1 MPGSATV
8 SFRLPSGPSPE
19 SRDLVPPEVAR
30 LLSAA
35 RGADAEAAWAA
46 FLSAYSGLLLRVS
59 SIFAPGYDG
68 VLDRYAYMLD
78 ELRRSDCSRLRAF
91 VADGRGRFSTWLTV
105 VARRLCLDHYR
116 RKHGRIRDTT
126 KSTARTS
133 SSRAARRGLSDL
145 GGACDDL
152 SRIPDPSP
160 HDPADDVDERDRR
173 AALRRALDE
182 LAPAD
187 QLLLRLRFEE
197 GLTAREIAALLGL
210 PSQFHVYRR
219 LETVCGT
226 VRTRLR
232 VPAGGSDRDTI
243 PLRGRPSAN
252 LRRGAGDR
260 KCRVLGSTGG

>member
-1 MPGSATV
+1 MPGSVTV
-8 SFRLPSGPSPE
+8 SFRLLSAPSPE

-35 RGADAEAAWAA
+35 PGADAEAAWAA

-78 ELRRSDCSRLRAF
+78 ELRRSDCRRLRAF
-91 VADGRGRFSTWLTV
+91 VADGRGQFSTWLTV

-116 RKHGRIRDTT
+116 QKHGRIRDST
-126 KSTARTS
+126 KSAARAS
-133 SSRAARRGLSDL
+133 ASRSVRRGLSDL
-145 GGACDDL
+145 AGTCDDL
-152 SRIPDPSP
+152 SCIPDPSP
-160 HDPADDVDERDRR
+160 HDPAEDVDERDRR

-182 LAPAD
+182 LAPSD
-187 QLLLRLRFEE
+187 QLLLQLRFEE
-197 GLTAREIAALLGL
+197 GLTAREIAPLLGL

-219 LETVCGT
+219 LETVCGA

-232 VPAGGSDRDTI
+232 APAGGSVRAPI
-243 PLRGRPSAN
+243 PWRGRPSAN
-252 LRRGAGDR
+252 LRRDASDR
-260 KCRVLGSTGG
+260 KCPVLGSTGV